1 MTDQLIT
8 KGKGLLDEQ
17 LQAYGL
23 GGLLGKG
30 SKGND
35 SDSGSFGALGDGM
48 NRYQLA
54 VDGLSASLSVLSVK
68 GYEHLSEPWQYV
80 IQFTAQ
86 HGLTMEQV
94 LSEKAIFSL
103 APGGVSSLSGAAGQL
118 SNQLMSAFN
127 VFGGMFGDKVG
138 SAMNTPVGGFSINSV
153 SQLASR
159 GINIANQASAA
170 VGKAGSAISSLGNM
184 ASSVG
189 GMAGKASGLL
199 GNATGALGKVS
210 SGMASLSSLGGMA
223 DGASGESRILY
234 GVVTAFSQLSNSND
248 EARYEITLSP
258 RLALLENSQGCAI
271 YQNQTVVQVVEA
283 VLRKHEF
290 TGVDFIFDLTDSYP
304 TKEYITQWQES
315 DLAFI
320 RRLLADAGIWFRFE
334 TQVKHSCDVVMF
346 GDTEQQYQDGPTV
359 NYRQPTGN
367 DDGGIESVWD
377 MAVTRKTVPQS
388 VLTQDYN
395 YRNAQSGMKVEVN
408 SAQKDKTTRGQQYL
422 YGEHYRDKGEA
433 ISNSNAQDDLL
444 GQFSNMLPGGL
455 GDIPGVSDLKGVAG
469 SVKGAM
475 GGVAGGIGGAASG
488 MGGLPSPTGIMGS
501 SAGSAMGS
509 VSGMASSVGSA
520 VSGAASSVGSAV
532 TGAASSVGSAVSGAA
547 QGAMGQAK
555 GMMDGVSGSLG
566 GIADKGKDLLGNL
579 TGDSESGEGTEDS
592 SEEPNSVGQGAWYG
606 RLRHQRHMTEQ
617 VTIRGKTTLSHL
629 APGQI
634 LTVSGSPISD
644 AGQGMLIVS
653 VESTGD
659 RQNAYHIS
667 FTAIPYD
674 VLRPYRP
681 ELLPWP
687 TIGGT
692 VPARVT
698 SPDNDTYGYLDTQGR
713 YRVKM
718 DFDLNDTWRKGE
730 ESLWMRFAKPYSG
743 ETYGMHFP
751 LIDGTEVAVAF
762 TEGNP
767 DRPYIAH
774 GMHDSRHPDLV
785 TAANHKRNVIRT
797 PANNKLRMDD
807 ERGKEHIK
815 VSTEYG
821 KTQLNIGH
829 LVDGERKQRGEGFE
843 LRTDEWGAI
852 RAAKGIQI
860 STESQEQAQGLQRDM
875 SGIIK
880 QLEEALSV
888 ARGLAGAAEVADAVT
903 SELDKQ
909 ETLQTTIDDLS
920 ASGLALYGAEGIA
933 HLTPKS
939 QQISAGENVI
949 VTSGQDVAV
958 SAFKKFTLAAGNML
972 SLFAQKLGIKLIAA
986 SGRVQIQAQDDE
998 IELTS
1003 MKNMFITSVE
1013 GKIVIHARKEL
1024 LLMSG
1029 GAGVRIRDGVVE
1041 IIAPN
1046 QIVHKSPVLNHQG
1059 GSSVDDVMPSFNK
1072 GEFVRK
1078 FRLHVAD
1085 NPDQI
1090 IANRRFR
1097 LHRSD
1102 GSIEEGISDANGESP
1117 LLEMDELEQVRIE
1130 ILEVV
1135 RNG

>member
-30 SKGND
+30 SNG
-35 SDSGSFGALGDGM
+35 SDSQTGSLSDGM

-54 VDGLSASLSVLSVK
+54 VDGLSASLSVLSVT

-103 APGGVSSLSGAAGQL
+103 APGGVSALSGAAGQL

-127 VFGGMFGDKVG
+127 AFGGMFGDKVG
-138 SAMNTPVGGFSINSV
+138 SVMNAPVGGFSINSV

-159 GINIANQASAA
+159 GINVAGQASSA
-170 VGKAGSAISSLGNM
+170 VGKLGNM

-189 GMAGKASGLL
+189 GIAGKASGLL
-199 GNATGALGKVS
+199 GGVS
-210 SGMASLSSLGGMA
+210 SGMASLASLGG
-223 DGASGESRILY
+223 DGSESRILY
-234 GVVTAFSQLSNSND
+234 GIVTAFSQLSNSND
-248 EARYEITLSP
+248 EARYEVTLSP
-258 RLALLENSQGCAI
+258 RLALLDNTQGCAI
-271 YQNQTVVQVVEA
+271 YQNQTVPQVVEA

-290 TGVDFIFDLTDSYP
+290 TGVDFAFDLTDTYP
-304 TKEYITQWQES
+304 SKEYITQWQES

-334 TQVKHSCDVVMF
+334 TQVKHSCDVVLF
-346 GDTEQQYQDGPTV
+346 GDTEQQYQNGPTA
-359 NYRQPTGN
+359 NYHQPSGN
-367 DDGGIESVWD
+367 NDGGIESVWD
-377 MAVTRKTVPQS
+377 MAITRKTVPQS

-395 YRNAQSGMKVEVN
+395 YRNAQAGMKVEVN
-408 SAQKDKTTRGQQYL
+408 GAQKDKTTRGQQYL

-433 ISNSNAQDDLL
+433 ISNGNAQDQMS
-444 GQFSNMLPGGL
+444 GQFSNLLPGGL
-455 GDIPGVSDLKGVAG
+455 GDIPGVSDLSGAAG
-469 SVKGAM
+469 SVKGAV
-475 GGVAGGIGGAASG
+475 GGSAASG
-488 MGGLPSPTGIMGS
+488 LGGLPSPTGIMGS
-501 SAGSAMGS
+501 NAGSSMGG
-509 VSGMASSVGSA
+509 VSGMAGSVGSA
-520 VSGAASSVGSAV
+520 VSGAASSVGF
-532 TGAASSVGSAVSGAA
+532 AVSGAA
-547 QGAMGQAK
+547 QGVMGQAK
-555 GMMDGVSGSLG
+555 GVSGSLG
-566 GIADKGKDLLGNL
+566 GLVDKGSDAGS
-579 TGDSESGEGTEDS
+579 D
-592 SEEPNSVGQGAWYG
+592 EPNSVGQGSWYG
-606 RLRHQRHMTEQ
+606 RLRHQRHLTEQ

-629 APGQI
+629 VPGHI
-634 LTVSGSPISD
+634 LTVSGSPIGE

-653 VESTGD
+653 IESAGD
-659 RQNAYHIS
+659 RQNAYHIH

-674 VLRPYRP
+674 ALRPYRP
-681 ELLPWP
+681 ALLPWP

-718 DFDLNDTWRKGE
+718 DFDLNDKWRKGE

-762 TEGNP
+762 SEGNP

-852 RAAKGIQI
+852 RAAKGVLL
-860 STESQEQAQGLQRDM
+860 SSYSRDKAQGN
-875 SGIIK
+875 
-880 QLEEALSV
+880 QL
-888 ARGLAGAAEVADAVT
+888 DI
-903 SELDKQ
+903 D
-909 ETLQTTIDDLS
+909 ET
-920 ASGLALYGAEGIA
+920 IA
-933 HLTPKS
+933 HLENALGLARSFARQLETAGIQPMDVDAQERFLTQSIKELKQPAVIATSPAGISLSSSENIQHSTNADYVVAAQKNMTFSVLNNFIAAAKKS
-939 QQISAGENVI
+939 I
-949 VTSGQDVAV
+949 T
-958 SAFKKFTLAAGNML
+958 
-972 SLFAQKLGIKLIAA
+972 LFASGLGIKLVSAKGNVSIEAHQDAIDVIAN
-986 SGRVQIQAQDDE
+986 
-998 IELTS
+998 
-1003 MKNMFITSVE
+1003 KNVNITSIGE
-1013 GKIVIHARKEL
+1013 
-1024 LLMSG
+1024 
-1029 GAGVRIRDGVVE
+1029 E
-1041 IIAPN
+1041 IIISSN
-1046 QIVHKSPVLNHQG
+1046 KKITLNCN
-1059 GSSVDDVMPSFNK
+1059 GSYIT
-1072 GEFVRK
+1072 
-1078 FRLHVAD
+1078 L
-1085 NPDQI
+1085 
-1090 IANRRFR
+1090 
-1097 LHRSD
+1097 D
-1102 GSIEEGISDANGESP
+1102 GSK
-1117 LLEMDELEQVRIE
+1117 IE
-1130 ILEVV
+1130 IGTLGDVIIKSASFSIEGPQDSKVAITGFEQCAQLATKSAADG
-1135 RNG
+1135 NGLVPLG